1 MTGTTMVET
10 ATQRILLVE
19 DEEAVREVVSFNL
32 EREGFQVTG
41 VATGGEAFSRSPAEY
56 EAIILDWMLPDMS
69 GLEVLKR
76 LRAEPTTRSV
86 PVIFLTA
93 RSAETDKVLGLEF
106 GADDYVSKPFGVAEL
121 VARVR
126 AQLRRAARSP
136 GAREVHRAGKVTV
149 EPETGRAWVGGK
161 ELKLTRREFD
171 LLVFF
176 VENRGGVFSRG
187 QLLDKVWGQDYTGG
201 ERTVDQHVAQL
212 RALLGDD
219 PTEPRMIETVRGR
232 GYRFVAD

>member
-1 MTGTTMVET
+1 MTET

-19 DEEAVREVVSFNL
+19 DEDAVREVVSYNL
-32 EREGFQVTG
+32 EREGFAVTG
-41 VATGGEAFSRSPAEY
+41 VATGGEAFAASPAEFG
-56 EAIILDWMLPDMS
+56 AIILDWMLPDMS
-69 GLEVLKR
+69 GLDVMKR
-76 LRAEPTTRSV
+76 LRAEPTTKSV
-86 PVIFLTA
+86 PIIMLTA

-126 AQLRRAARSP
+126 ALLRRAARSP
-136 GAREVHRAGKVTV
+136 AAGEVLRGGGVTV
-149 EPETGRAWVGGK
+149 EPDTGRAWLGGR
-161 ELKLTRREFD
+161 ELRLTRREFD
-171 LLVFF
+171 LLAFF
-176 VENRGGVFSRG
+176 VSNRGGVFTRG
-187 QLLDKVWGQDYTGG
+187 QLLDRVWGQDYAGG

-219 PTEPRMIETVRGR
+219 PSESRLIQTVRGR